1 MLLFSPAD
9 ILFSK
14 LTFSKISFTNTIIV
28 SKGLD
33 PTKALGDDKLLVCWK
48 MWFVMR
54 LETVRLQVEILNC
67 RKKVC
72 FLPLTN

>member
-14 LTFSKISFTNTIIV
+14 LTFLKISFTNTIIV
-28 SKGLD
+28 SYDLD
-33 PTKALGDDKLLVCWK
+33 PTKALGDDKLVVCWK

-54 LETVRLQVEILNC
+54 LEE
-67 RKKVC
+67 VC
-72 FLPLTN
+72 L